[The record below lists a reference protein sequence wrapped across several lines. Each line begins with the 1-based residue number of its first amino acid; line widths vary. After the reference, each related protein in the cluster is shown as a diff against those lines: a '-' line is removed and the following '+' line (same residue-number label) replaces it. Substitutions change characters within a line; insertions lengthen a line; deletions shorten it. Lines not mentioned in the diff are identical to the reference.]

1 MYKSRCTFTSILRTL
16 SLQASAG
23 IIFPFS
29 AAFLLGS
36 LSLSQPLPA
45 GELRAG
51 TAKAEISDPAVTS
64 NDPLFVKALVLQQD
78 DTVAVL
84 ITVDAVAIGEI
95 GPIRNDYLSKVR
107 TALTDSLQI
116 PPGNVMVNASHCH
129 GLTCEDVD
137 QRTVLAVQEAFRKLE
152 PVTAGAGIGQEVRIM
167 ENRRLFL
174 KDGSEADVRHAYSMP
189 RDEDVIGIGVVDP
202 EIGLLRLDRKDGSTM
217 AVVYNFACHPI
228 QGVPGKGNTADFPGF
243 ASGVIEEHFGRD
255 AMAFFVQGCAGD
267 VNPVLYKDVNN
278 PRDSEPFGSMLG
290 LSVMRG
296 LKTVQPIAAAEL
308 KILNEPLALPRAADM
323 EKRIAAIEAEQTRL
337 MKSLRGT
344 SLNFKTFLPLY
355 VQHKVS
361 GEFPAYYSHRYLLD
375 KANGREDLL
384 KMDAENTANMDA
396 YRANIDTM
404 EKLTR
409 LNVNLDLLKK
419 HLAQNQAAGSDTLDV
434 EVAGLRVGDFVM
446 VTFPGELTVEI
457 GLNIKQASPH
467 RFTFVAGYTNG
478 YIYYTPT
485 ATQRMNTGYA
495 QEDCDTLV
503 GPEWQKLFE
512 DKVASVLQNL

>member
-1 MYKSRCTFTSILRTL
+1 MRNSFGTLASNFRNPACQTSAAIGMQFFAMLIVGGL
-16 SLQASAG
+16 FSLQ
-23 IIFPFS
+23 P
-29 AAFLLGS
+29 
-36 LSLSQPLPA
+36 LSA

-51 TAKAEISDPAVTS
+51 TAKSEISDPSVTS

-78 DTVAVL
+78 NTVAVL
-84 ITVDAVAIGEI
+84 ITVDAVALGEI

-107 TALTDSLQI
+107 TALKDSLQI
-116 PPGNVMVNASHCH
+116 PPSNVLVNASHCH

-137 QRTVLAVQEAFRKLE
+137 QKTVLAVQEAFRNLE
-152 PVTAGAGIGQEVRIM
+152 PVISGTGIGQEVRIM

-174 KDGSEADVRHAYSMP
+174 KDGSEADVRHAYAMP

-267 VNPVLYKDVNN
+267 VNPVVYKDVHS
-278 PRDSEPFGSMLG
+278 PRDSEPFGTMLG

-296 LKTVQPIAAAEL
+296 LKTIQPVEGAEL
-308 KILNEPLALPRAADM
+308 KILNEALALPRAADM
-323 EKRIAAIEAEQTRL
+323 EKRMAAIEAEQTRL
-337 MKSLRGT
+337 LKSLRGT

-355 VQHKVS
+355 VQYKVA
-361 GEFPAYYSHRYLLD
+361 GEFPSYYSHRYLLD

-384 KMDAENTANMDA
+384 KMDVENTANMDA

-434 EVAGLRVGDFVM
+434 EVGGLRVGDFVM
-446 VTFPGELTVEI
+446 VTFPGELTVQI
-457 GLNIKQASPH
+457 GLNIKQTSPH

-485 ATQRMNTGYA
+485 ASQRMNTGYA
-495 QEDCDTLV
+495 QEDCDCLV

-512 DKVASVLQNL
+512 DKVASVLKNL